1 MKKKNRYA
9 KILSLSLI
17 SALLF
22 TGCGSRAADGASPA
36 DTSPTIQNTEQED
49 NAAAAVSQPQP
60 GTAQSSESRSVTVNS
75 SETVSVVPDMAEVV
89 YSVRTES
96 GTAADCQQQNTA
108 SVAQVT
114 ELLKSLGIEE
124 KSIQTS
130 DFSMRPVYN
139 YSGNTA
145 RITGYEAE
153 TVLTVS
159 DLKIEDLGDILS
171 QSVASG
177 INTVQSITYQAGS
190 YDQSYQEA
198 LTKAVDMA
206 RQKAEVLA
214 AASGAKVGRVLTIQ
228 ETSGYTQA
236 RYEDN
241 AAVNTLNARKEMAFA
256 DTAEDMSQIMPG
268 EIAVKASVTVE
279 YELTD

>member
-1 MKKKNRYA
+1 MKKKNNPA
-9 KILSLSLI
+9 STL
-17 SALLF
+17 APLLMGAMLL
-22 TGCGSRAADGASPA
+22 TGCGSQPAGAPAADTNTAVQNAGQTAPAASQ
-36 DTSPTIQNTEQED
+36 TQSEIRF
-49 NAAAAVSQPQP
+49 VS
-60 GTAQSSESRSVTVNS
+60 VDS
-75 SETVSVVPDMAEVV
+75 SETVSVVPDIAEVV

-96 GTAADCQQQNTA
+96 GTAADCQQQNAA

-114 ELLKSLGIEE
+114 ELLQTLGVAES
-124 KSIQTS
+124 SIQTS
-130 DFSMRPVYN
+130 DFSMRPVYD
-139 YSGNTA
+139 YSGSTA

-153 TVLTVS
+153 TALTVS
-159 DLKIEDLGDILS
+159 DLKIEGLGDILS

-177 INTVQSITYQAGS
+177 INTVQSITYQASG

-206 RQKAEVLA
+206 RQKADVLA

-236 RYEDN
+236 RYEDSASVN
-241 AAVNTLNARKEMAFA
+241 ALNARKEMALS
-256 DTAEDMSQIMPG
+256 DAEEDLSQIMPG

>member
-1 MKKKNRYA
+1 MKKKNNPA
-9 KILSLSLI
+9 STLAPLLMG
-17 SALLF
+17 ALLL
-22 TGCGSRAADGASPA
+22 TGCGSQPAGAPAAD
-36 DTSPTIQNTEQED
+36 T
-49 NAAAAVSQPQP
+49 NAAVQNAGQTAPAASQTQSEIRFVS
-60 GTAQSSESRSVTVNS
+60 VDS
-75 SETVSVVPDMAEVV
+75 SETVSVVPDIAEVV

-96 GTAADCQQQNTA
+96 GTAADCQQQNAA

-114 ELLKSLGIEE
+114 ELLQTLGVAES
-124 KSIQTS
+124 SIQTS
-130 DFSMRPVYN
+130 DFSMRPVYD
-139 YSGNTA
+139 YSGSTA

-153 TVLTVS
+153 TALTVS
-159 DLKIEDLGDILS
+159 DLKIEGLGDILS

-177 INTVQSITYQAGS
+177 INTVQSITYQASG

-206 RQKAEVLA
+206 RQKADVLA

-236 RYEDN
+236 RYEDSAGVN
-241 AAVNTLNARKEMAFA
+241 ALNARKEMALS
-256 DTAEDMSQIMPG
+256 DAEEDLSQIMPG